1 VYLKNLVLRIGCVW
15 KISYNRDCK
24 LKVNG
29 TDNVKSW
36 WVYQFSRMENWDLKR
51 VGTYGRFESMS
62 VNLKQTDIGVYSVIE
77 NSDDLWK
84 MLC

>member
-1 VYLKNLVLRIGCVW
+1 MSLSIFENGKLR
-15 KISYNRDCK
+15 SEE
-24 LKVNG
+24 
-29 TDNVKSW
+29 S
-36 WVYQFSRMENWDLKR
+36 
-51 VGTYGRFESMS
+51 TYGRFESMS